1 MTRSLSGRFG
11 RTALFAIAALCASAS
26 PAIAQD
32 TYPSREIRVIVPFP
46 PGGTT
51 DVVARTLGAK
61 VGEALGK
68 PVLVDNRAGAS
79 GAIGTL
85 FGVRAAPDGYTLTFG
100 NNQTHSSNA
109 SLFSK
114 PGFDFVADL
123 QPIALLTR
131 TRHIVVVP
139 ASSPYRTLAEL
150 MAGGRQKNL
159 TYASSSAGASS
170 HLISETLCSGN
181 KMRCTHV
188 PYKGAAPAVLDL
200 IAGHVDF
207 MVASYAS
214 AVSHVRGGKLRGLAI
229 SGEAREP
236 QSPDVPTF
244 AELGHESLSADS
256 WIGLYA
262 PAKTPMP
269 IVRRWSDELGR
280 AIAQKE
286 VKDKLEAAGF
296 EVWFKPVDAF
306 ESFHRSE
313 LGRWKGMV
321 ETAGVKL
328 D

>member
-1 MTRSLSGRFG
+1 MTRFSTSRLR
-11 RTALFAIAALCASAS
+11 RPILIALAALAASAG
-26 PAIAQD
+26 PAFASD
-32 TYPSREIRVIVPFP
+32 PYPTRDIRVIVPFP

-68 PVLVDNRAGAS
+68 PVVVDNRAGAS
-79 GAIGTL
+79 GAIGSL
-85 FGVRAAPDGYTLTFG
+85 AGVRAAPDGYTLTFG

-114 PGFDFVADL
+114 PAFDFVADL

-150 MAGGRQKNL
+150 TAGGRQKNL

-170 HLISETLCSGN
+170 HLISETLCSSN

-214 AVSHVRGGKLRGLAI
+214 AVAQVRAGKLRGLAI
-229 SGEAREP
+229 SGDAREA
-236 QSPDVPTF
+236 QAPDVPTF
-244 AELGHESLSADS
+244 SELGHESLSA
-256 WIGLYA
+256 
-262 PAKTPMP
+262 
-269 IVRRWSDELGR
+269 
-280 AIAQKE
+280 
-286 VKDKLEAAGF
+286 
-296 EVWFKPVDAF
+296 
-306 ESFHRSE
+306 
-313 LGRWKGMV
+313 
-321 ETAGVKL
+321 
-328 D
+328 